1 MTLWTLP
8 FINLKTYAIPQAPD
22 TLAESIKTSYLN
34 IISPIILKYCFIT
47 AIELFAVFLEEIQ
60 VIYMPIST
68 AVFRIALNTGSE
80 TLNSLLNLLQRNT
93 CS

>member
-1 MTLWTLP
+1 MTLWTIP

-22 TLAESIKTSYLN
+22 TLAESIMTSYLH
-34 IISPIILKYCFIT
+34 IISPIVLKYCFT
-47 AIELFAVFLEEIQ
+47 MPVELFAVFLEEIQ
-60 VIYMPIST
+60 VIYMPILT